1 MSYKFGPAGGVGG
14 TPFDAPYPTGATTMS
29 PYAISAMKGRSGSR
43 IDQIQ
48 VVWAGAGG
56 GGESPPFGGEG
67 GSPFRFDLP
76 PGESLAQIV
85 GSVGY
90 YENSVRVFSIQFIT
104 NAGTRSNV
112 YGQATS
118 AAFSFQ
124 CPTNYVV
131 TGIFGR
137 ADRAV
142 DALGVYIAS
151 T

>member
-1 MSYKFGPAGGVGG
+1 MSSTFGPAGGVGG
-14 TPFDAPYPTGATTMS
+14 S
-29 PYAISAMKGRSGSR
+29 PYDAAYPVGSHAETPWVITAMKGRSGNR

-56 GGESPPFGGEG
+56 GGESPKFGGEG
-67 GSPFRFDLP
+67 GSPFQFTLP
-76 PGESLAQIV
+76 PGETLTQIV
-85 GSVGY
+85 GSVGEY
-90 YENSVRVFSIQFIT
+90 NGSVRLFSIQFVT
-104 NAGTRSNV
+104 NTGTRSDV

-124 CPTNYVV
+124 CPPNFVV

-137 ADRAV
+137 AGREV
-142 DALGVYIAS
+142 DALGVYIAP